1 MSKVYFLIFI
11 NMIFPIGILSLK
23 ILQKKLN
30 K

>member
-11 NMIFPIGILSLK
+11 NMIFPIGIVSLK
-23 ILQKKLN
+23 ILQKKT